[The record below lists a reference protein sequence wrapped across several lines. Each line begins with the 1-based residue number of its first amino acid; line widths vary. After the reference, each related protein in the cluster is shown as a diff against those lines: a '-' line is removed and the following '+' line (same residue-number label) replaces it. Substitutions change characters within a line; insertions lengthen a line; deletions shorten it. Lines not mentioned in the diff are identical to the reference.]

1 MAFVDELKLHIS
13 AGRGGDGVV
22 RFRHEKGREFMGPS
36 GGDGGRGA
44 DVFIRGVKNL
54 NLLEQYRYLKEIK
67 ADNGDAGGSNSCH
80 GKAGDPYYLELPVGS
95 VVMNNDT
102 GEEFEL
108 TESGQEALILRGG
121 DGGFGNEY
129 FKSSTNQA
137 PERALPGRVGE
148 EARFDIE
155 LKLIADVGFVG
166 FPNAGKSTLLNTLT
180 NASAKTA
187 NYAFTTLIP
196 NLGAYYEFVLAD
208 IPGLIEGAGEGKGL
222 GHKFLRHIS
231 RTKMILHCIDS
242 TTADVVEAHRII
254 RKELEKFDPKMAD
267 KDEIILLTK
276 TDEVGD
282 EEIIEDQKR
291 LLEEATGK
299 KVWLMSV
306 LDDKQMKEFTNNL
319 VGYLRGEK

>member
-1 MAFVDELKLHIS
+1 MAFVDELKLKIS
-13 AGRGGDGVV
+13 AGHGGDGVV

-44 DVFIRGVKNL
+44 DVYIRGVKNL

-67 ADNGDAGGSNSCH
+67 AENGAPGGSNSMH
-80 GKAGDPYYLELPVGS
+80 GKAGDPHYLDLPVGS
-95 VVMNNDT
+95 VITNTDT

-108 TESGQEALILRGG
+108 IEAGQEALILRGG
-121 DGGFGNEY
+121 DGGFGNEH

-148 EARFDIE
+148 EAVFDIE

-166 FPNAGKSTLLNTLT
+166 FPNAGKSTLLNALT

-242 TTADVVEAHRII
+242 TTADVVEAYNTI
-254 RKELEKFDPKMAD
+254 RKELENFDSKMKD

-276 TDEVGD
+276 TDEVDD

-299 KVWLMSV
+299 TVWLMSV
-306 LDDKQMKEFTNNL
+306 LDEVQMKEFTNNL
-319 VGYLRGEK
+319 VAYLRGE

>member
-1 MAFVDELKLHIS
+1 
-13 AGRGGDGVV
+13 
-22 RFRHEKGREFMGPS
+22 MGPS

-44 DVFIRGVKNL
+44 DVYIRGVKNL
-54 NLLEQYRYLKEIK
+54 NLLEQYRYLKQIK
-67 ADNGDAGGSNSCH
+67 AENGQAGQSNSCH
-80 GKAGDPYYLELPVGS
+80 GKSGDPYYLKLPVGT
-95 VVMNNDT
+95 VMVNNDT

-108 TESGQEALILRGG
+108 IEEGQEFLILRGG

-129 FKSSTNQA
+129 FKSSINQA

-148 EARFDIE
+148 SANFDVE

-180 NASAKTA
+180 NTSAKTA

-231 RTKMILHCIDS
+231 RTKMILHCIDAS
-242 TTADVVEAHRII
+242 TDDVVEAYRTI
-254 RKELEKFDPKMAD
+254 RKELEAFDEKMAD

-276 TDEVGD
+276 TDEVD
-282 EEIIEDQKR
+282 DDEIIQDQKR

-299 KVWLMSV
+299 TVWLMSV
-306 LDDKQMKEFTNNL
+306 LEEKYMKDFTDNL
-319 VGYLRGEK
+319 VKYLRTGEKK

>member
-1 MAFVDELKLHIS
+1 MAFVDELQLKIS
-13 AGRGGDGVV
+13 AGRGGDGVI

-44 DVFIRGVKNL
+44 DVYIRGVKNL

-67 ADNGDAGGSNSCH
+67 ADNGDAGGSNSMH

-95 VVMNNDT
+95 VITNTDT

-108 TESGQEALILRGG
+108 VNPGQEMLILRGG

-137 PERALPGRVGE
+137 PERALPGRIGE
-148 EARFDIE
+148 EAKFDIE
-155 LKLIADVGFVG
+155 LKLFADVGFVG

-180 NASAKTA
+180 NVSAKTA

-242 TTADVVEAHRII
+242 TTSDVVEAYATI
-254 RKELEKFDPKMAD
+254 RKELEGFDAQMKN

-276 TDEVGD
+276 TDEVD
-282 EEIIEDQKR
+282 DAEIIADQKR

-299 KVWLMSV
+299 TVWLMSI
-306 LDDKQMKEFTNNL
+306 LDDEQMKEFTNNL